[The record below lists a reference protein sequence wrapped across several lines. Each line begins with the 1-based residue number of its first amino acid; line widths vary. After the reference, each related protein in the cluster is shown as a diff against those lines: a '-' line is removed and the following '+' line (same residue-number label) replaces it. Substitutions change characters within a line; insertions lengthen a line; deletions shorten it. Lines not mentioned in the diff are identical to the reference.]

1 MLTEE
6 NKKILKEILSQNKN
20 IVFIGLG
27 TPELVFDS
35 FGPLCVDM
43 LKENSIFTCYG
54 GTLNPLDRST
64 IPVEI
69 PKILEKHKNDCL
81 VVIDAAAYTK
91 NDNKYKIGD
100 FVIKKEGIKPAAF
113 LSEEFNEVGD
123 YCIKLISVTDDEKIG
138 KIECINAVLEIINLV
153 NKEGKINYDI

>member
-1 MLTEE
+1 MLTKE
-6 NKKILKEILSQNKN
+6 NKKILKEILSQNKK
-20 IVFIGLG
+20 IVFTGLG

-81 VVIDAAAYTK
+81 VVIDAAAYIK
-91 NDNKYKIGD
+91 DDNKYKIGD
-100 FVIKKEGIKPAAF
+100 FSIKKGSLKPAAF
-113 LSEEFNEVGD
+113 FSEEFKEFGD
-123 YCIKLISVTDDEKIG
+123 YCIKLICVTSDDKIDKIG
-138 KIECINAVLEIINLV
+138 CVKAVLEIVDFI
-153 NKEGKINYDI
+153 NKEEKLNYDI

>member
-1 MLTEE
+1 MVTEE
-6 NKKILKEILSQNKN
+6 NKKILKEILSQNKK

-54 GTLNPLDRST
+54 GILNPLDRST

-69 PKILEKHKNDCL
+69 PKILEKHKNDCI

-91 NDNKYKIGD
+91 DDNKYKIGD
-100 FVIKKEGIKPAAF
+100 FIIKKEGIKPAAF
-113 LSEEFNEVGD
+113 FSEDFGEIGD
-123 YCIKLISVTDDEKIG
+123 YCIKLICVTNNEEIK
-138 KIECINAVLEIINLV
+138 KIECIKSVLEIV
-153 NKEGKINYDI
+153 NFI